1 MMREIDDRD
10 LKSEIDQI
18 SERIDAI
25 VQQVEK
31 LDPAPTEETDPEQG

>member
-1 MMREIDDRD
+1 MRDIDDRD

-31 LDPAPTEETDPEQG
+31 LDPARNEEADQEQG

>member
-31 LDPAPTEETDPEQG
+31 LDPARAEETDTEQG